1 MHQSNIENVIRL
13 RFVDYYI
20 LSMTFSVFSKGFVT
34 YSRKQI
40 HYKNWRILI
49 NSERTKPLSF
59 ICLLPIVC
67 ALMLLA
73 FFISAEEST
82 VYSCKMSEFT
92 RVPKQEADG
101 RQWGLSAE
109 VCSVQL
115 IG

>member
-1 MHQSNIENVIRL
+1 MCSVRDLSHTVENRSIPRT
-13 RFVDYYI
+13 R
-20 LSMTFSVFSKGFVT
+20 
-34 YSRKQI
+34 
-40 HYKNWRILI
+40 RILI

-101 RQWGLSAE
+101 RQWGLSPE